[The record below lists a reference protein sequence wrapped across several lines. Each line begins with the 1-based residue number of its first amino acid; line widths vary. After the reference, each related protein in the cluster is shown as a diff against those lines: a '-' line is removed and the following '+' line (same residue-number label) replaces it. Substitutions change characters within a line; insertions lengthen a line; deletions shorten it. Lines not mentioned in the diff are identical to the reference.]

1 MTWIIIISS
10 GISTF
15 ISRFSFFFLAD
26 KFVLPKWVVSLLSY
40 VPTAVLSS
48 IIISNVMLD
57 NSGSIFIIFNEKLY
71 ASVVAILI
79 SLIFNNIFLTI
90 LVGMLS
96 MWFLNHII

>member
-15 ISRFSFFFLAD
+15 ISRFSFFFLPN
-26 KFVLPKWVVSLLSY
+26 KFFLPKWAVNLLSY

-57 NSGSIFIIFNEKLY
+57 TSGDIFIYFNEKLY
-71 ASVVAILI
+71 ASIIAILI

-90 LVGMLS
+90 LVGMMS
-96 MWFLNHII
+96 MWFLNYII